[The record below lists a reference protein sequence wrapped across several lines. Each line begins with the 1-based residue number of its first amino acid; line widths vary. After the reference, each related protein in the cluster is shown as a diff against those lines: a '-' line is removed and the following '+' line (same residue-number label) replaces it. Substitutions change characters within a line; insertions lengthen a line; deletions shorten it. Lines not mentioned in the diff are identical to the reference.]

1 MQAKQ
6 GNRETHIMWK
16 RVFLGI
22 AAVALAGGAA
32 SLAFAPSVVES
43 QMNKIA
49 PHAPYQVSDK
59 ARTLHKGLNLADL
72 HSDTLLWN
80 RDVLSRG
87 DRGHV
92 DIPRLQ
98 EGRFALQVFSAV
110 TKAPRNLNYDRN
122 PSDSD
127 QITLLVQVQMWP
139 ARTWNSLLQ
148 RALYQSER
156 LHDAAKR
163 QPKNLMVIRTRKDL
177 ETLMTARARGE
188 NLVGGLLATEGAH
201 PLEGQLENLATLRDA
216 GYRMIG
222 LQHFFDNELGGSLHG
237 MNKGGLTP
245 FGREVVKEIER
256 TNMVVDLAHSSP
268 AVVDDVLAMSTQ
280 PVVVSHTGVRGACE
294 SPRNLSDA
302 QMRAIAAK
310 GGLIGIGYWDGAVC
324 DISPK
329 GVAKSI
335 RYAADLV
342 GVDHV
347 ALGSDYDG
355 STTVMFDASES
366 VALIDAL
373 IAAGFTDDEIAKI
386 GGGNQIRL
394 LMELLPPA

>member
-1 MQAKQ
+1 
-6 GNRETHIMWK
+6 MWK
-16 RVFLGI
+16 RVFLSLGAI
-22 AAVALAGGAA
+22 AFVGGAA
-32 SLAFAPSVVES
+32 SLAFAPGVVES
-43 QMNKIA
+43 QMNKVA
-49 PHAPYQVSDK
+49 AHAPFAVGDK
-59 ARTLHKGLNLADL
+59 AKALHKTLNLADL

-80 RDVLSRG
+80 RDVLTRG

-92 DIPRLQ
+92 DVPRLQ
-98 EGRFALQVFSAV
+98 EGRFALQIFSVV

-139 ARTWNSLLQ
+139 TRTWGSLFE

-156 LHDAAKR
+156 LQAAAAR
-163 QPKNLMVIRTRKDL
+163 SPKNLMVIRTRKDL
-177 ETLMTARARGE
+177 ESLMAARARGE
-188 NLVGGLLATEGAH
+188 NIVGGLLATEGAH
-201 PLEGQLENLATLRDA
+201 PLEGKLENLGKLRDA

-237 MNKGGLTP
+237 MTKGGLTP
-245 FGREVVKEIER
+245 FGREVVAEIER
-256 TNMVVDLAHSSP
+256 TSMIVDLAHSSP
-268 AVVDDVLAMSTQ
+268 AVVDDVVAMATR
-280 PVVVSHTGVRGACE
+280 PMVVSHTGVRGACE

-310 GGLIGIGYWDGAVC
+310 GGLIGIGYWEGAVC

-342 GVDHV
+342 GVDHA

-373 IAAGFTDDEIAKI
+373 IQAGFSDEEIAKI

-394 LMELLPPA
+394 LMDLLPPS

>member
-1 MQAKQ
+1 
-6 GNRETHIMWK
+6 MWK
-16 RVFLGI
+16 RVLLGFV
-22 AAVALAGGAA
+22 AVAVAGGAA

-43 QMNKIA
+43 QMNKVA
-49 PHAPYQVSDK
+49 PHAPFSVSDN
-59 ARTLHKGLNLADL
+59 ARALHGTLNLADL

-80 RDVLSRG
+80 RDVLARG

-92 DIPRLQ
+92 DVPRLQ
-98 EGRFALQVFSAV
+98 EGRFALQVFSVV

-127 QITLLVQVQMWP
+127 QITLLVQVQLWP
-139 ARTWNSLLQ
+139 TRTWNSLFE
-148 RALYQSER
+148 RAIYQAER

-163 QPKNLMVIRTRKDL
+163 KPGDLVVIRTRKDL
-177 ETLMTARARGE
+177 EALMAARARGG

-201 PLEGQLENLATLRDA
+201 PLEGKLENLSKLREA

-237 MNKGGLTP
+237 MSKGGLTA
-245 FGREVVKEIER
+245 FGRDVVAELER
-256 TNMVVDLAHSSP
+256 TNMIVDLAHSSP
-268 AVVDDVLAMSTQ
+268 AVVDDVLAMSTR
-280 PVVVSHTGVRGACE
+280 PVVVSHTGVRGACD

-324 DISPK
+324 DITPK

-342 GVDHV
+342 GVDYV

-373 IAAGFTDDEIAKI
+373 IAAGFTDEEIAKI

-394 LMELLPPA
+394 LMELLPPS